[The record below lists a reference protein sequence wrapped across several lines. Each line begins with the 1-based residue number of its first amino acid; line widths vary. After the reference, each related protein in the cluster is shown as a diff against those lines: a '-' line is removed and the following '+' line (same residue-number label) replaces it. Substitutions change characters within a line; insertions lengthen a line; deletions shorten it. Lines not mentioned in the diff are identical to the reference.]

1 MEYLILAVI
10 GWATVFAL
18 IPLERIKQIALVP
31 VVSFVWLLIV
41 DTISVGL
48 GYYSYKHILIP
59 IGNVPLFH
67 LLAGA
72 AAGTLIVNW
81 LTASPWSKILAVLIA
96 STGIVIL
103 ENIYAQ
109 FGAFAYVRSDVVLG
123 IIHSIAA
130 FSILIWL
137 CLGIVGNEKIY
148 YGNKSRFNL
157 KSSA

>member
-10 GWATVFAL
+10 GWVIVFAL
-18 IPLERIKQIALVP
+18 IPFERIKQIALVP
-31 VVSFVWLLIV
+31 VISFIWLLIV
-41 DTISVGL
+41 DTVSVSL
-48 GYYSYKHILIP
+48 GYYTYKHILIP
-59 IGNVPLFH
+59 IGNVPFFH

-81 LTASPWSKILAVLIA
+81 LNASPWSKILAVLIA
-96 STGIVIL
+96 GTGIVIL

-109 FGAFAYVRSDVVLG
+109 FGAFAYIRADVALG

-137 CLGIVGNEKIY
+137 CLGIVGKENIY
-148 YGNKSRFNL
+148 YGKKSRLNL
-157 KSSA
+157 KSPA